1 MKTNKYCVI
10 MAGGSGNKFW
20 PISRDSKPKQFL
32 DIVGNE
38 QSFIKE
44 TFDRFA
50 KLVPKENILVVT
62 LARYK
67 DTATKLLPDLLPENL
82 LLEPYSRNTAPCITF
97 AACKLLKRNP
107 NAVMAASPA
116 DHRILDEDKFLY
128 AINSALEY
136 ADKEDAL
143 MTIGIV
149 PTKPETNYGYIQ
161 VSGKDRGND
170 RPLKVKTF
178 TEKPDKTL
186 AEIFYKS
193 GEFYWNSGIFA
204 WKAQT
209 IMEEMKRLIPDVAS
223 VFNGWE
229 NALDTE
235 KEKDFLEKVYSECPK
250 ISIDYGVMEKTD
262 RAWLFPGHFG
272 WSDLDSWDTLYKVID
287 GKDKNGNLIF
297 APQNLTQD
305 DSGSLVISRNKKKLY
320 VLKGLKDY
328 MVIDTEDA
336 LMICPRNDEDYQDI
350 ISDLGMPDYEDFR

>member
-1 MKTNKYCVI
+1 M
-10 MAGGSGNKFW
+10 
-20 PISRDSKPKQFL
+20 
-32 DIVGNE
+32 
-38 QSFIKE
+38 
-44 TFDRFA
+44 
-50 KLVPKENILVVT
+50 
-62 LARYK
+62 
-67 DTATKLLPDLLPENL
+67 
-82 LLEPYSRNTAPCITF
+82 
-97 AACKLLKRNP
+97 
-107 NAVMAASPA
+107 
-116 DHRILDEDKFLY
+116 
-128 AINSALEY
+128 
-136 ADKEDAL
+136 
-143 MTIGIV
+143 
-149 PTKPETNYGYIQ
+149 
-161 VSGKDRGND
+161 
-170 RPLKVKTF
+170 
-178 TEKPDKTL
+178 
-186 AEIFYKS
+186 
-193 GEFYWNSGIFA
+193 
-204 WKAQT
+204 
-209 IMEEMKRLIPDVAS
+209 IPDVAS

-297 APQNLTQD
+297 APKNLTQD

>member
-1 MKTNKYCVI
+1 
-10 MAGGSGNKFW
+10 
-20 PISRDSKPKQFL
+20 
-32 DIVGNE
+32 
-38 QSFIKE
+38 
-44 TFDRFA
+44 
-50 KLVPKENILVVT
+50 
-62 LARYK
+62 
-67 DTATKLLPDLLPENL
+67 
-82 LLEPYSRNTAPCITF
+82 
-97 AACKLLKRNP
+97 
-107 NAVMAASPA
+107 MAASPA

-178 TEKPDKTL
+178 TEKPDKAL

-297 APQNLTQD
+297 APKNLTQD

-350 ISDLGMPDYEDFR
+350 ISDLGMPDYENFR